1 MKIPGDFP
9 EARSSA
15 PDLRKEFQI
24 IIRNVIVGCL
34 AVISF
39 LPSLQ
44 GSQAEPKPLPPILAH
59 AMKTVPFSFIYANQ
73 SSEQILSR
81 WKRSETKKVLPDERI
96 QTITRYT
103 DPATGLEVTWEATE
117 FAALGAVEWVVR
129 LRNTGSMDTPI
140 IEKLLALDQ
149 KISVPAGTVVFH
161 HVLGSAGFANL
172 SSSLSW
178 GLRELASRRSSM
190 CSRCLMISGKAS
202 IGSVIRPSTR

>member
-1 MKIPGDFP
+1 LSV
-9 EARSSA
+9 ALQSSH
-15 PDLRKEFQI
+15 F
-24 IIRNVIVGCL
+24 CL
-34 AVISF
+34 ASGK
-39 LPSLQ
+39 PSRAKTAAADP
-44 GSQAEPKPLPPILAH
+44 GARDE
-59 AMKTVPFSFIYANQ
+59 TVPFSFIYANQ

-149 KISVPAGTVVFH
+149 KISVPAGTVVFSSCPWQC
-161 HVLGSAGFANL
+161 GL
-172 SSSLSW
+172 S
-178 GLRELASRRSSM
+178 R
-190 CSRCLMISGKAS
+190 
-202 IGSVIRPSTR
+202 T